1 MDKASILADAIT
13 YLQSLEE
20 QLKML
25 EDDVVK
31 DEKMISFLSVEK
43 RSSNV
48 VNGGQSEDD
57 EVNGGI
63 NGEYQGTAKDN
74 IYCLNHKNQEPHA
87 AVDHQ
92 PHQSNQVL
100 PKLMNLWCHV
110 QKKIHGIFH
119 RR

>member
-13 YLQSLEE
+13 YLQNLEE

-31 DEKMISFLSVEK
+31 DEKMTSFLSVEK

-74 IYCLNHKNQEPHA
+74 VYYLNHKNQEPHA

-100 PKLMNLWCHV
+100 SKLMNLMCHV
-110 QKKIHGIFH
+110 
-119 RR
+119 